1 MITTSLKIY
10 LCVISKK
17 YKLCLSMVHEK
28 VMPSVWLSCASMYK
42 KNNYLLCYT
51 SCIATVIQY

>member
-17 YKLCLSMVHEK
+17 YKLCLSMVHAK
-28 VMPSVWLSCASMYK
+28 VMQSVWLSCASMYK
-42 KNNYLLCYT
+42 KNNYVTLHT
-51 SCIATVIQY
+51 